1 MNKYLNLAIERAKN
15 HKFDDSINFNL
26 CAVVIRGGNI
36 LSVGFNKR
44 ATNGF
49 VEHYTDKIRG
59 ARRGYALSTHA
70 EMDAVSS
77 ARTKVDLRGCKIF
90 VARINLFGDKNNL
103 GMARP
108 CQICQNILY
117 SYGIRRAFYTI
128 DNNNY
133 GVMRIASSEN
143 PIVNDKHCCSGSLAD
158 EI

>member
-1 MNKYLNLAIERAKN
+1 MNKYLNLAIKHALE
-15 HKFDDSINFNL
+15 HEYDESMNFNL
-26 CAVVIRGGNI
+26 CAVVVRGGNV

-59 ARRGYALSTHA
+59 FGRGYALSTHA

-77 ARTKVDLRGCKIF
+77 VRSKVDLRGCKIF
-90 VARINLFGDKNNL
+90 VARTNLYGNANQI

-108 CQICQNILY
+108 CQICQNVLH
-117 SYGIRRAFYTI
+117 SYGIKRAFYTI

-133 GVMRIASSEN
+133 GVMRVTSEEV
-143 PIVNDKHCCSGSLAD
+143 PIEHDKTCCTGSMV
-158 EI
+158 